1 MKILAVDDEALQLDK
16 LTEAIQSVVPDA
28 EIMSTIRPSHALY
41 FAEENAFDVAF
52 LDVQMRGMTG
62 VELAK
67 LITRLYPRMN
77 IIFVTAYN
85 DYKADAMDLRAS
97 GYITKPV
104 NAAKIKQ
111 ELMNL
116 RYPVT
121 SGIANGGFSASFAAI
136 NETEKKFAL
145 NLQCFGNF
153 DAFDRNNMPIRF
165 ERTKAKEMLAY
176 LTYKRGSRCT
186 SREIVAVLFENS
198 EYNNKVQ
205 DSFRHITGALMK
217 AMRKIGAED
226 VIIKEHQ
233 NYAIDM
239 DKVSCDYYDFLK
251 GDTAARNSYTGEF
264 MSQYS
269 WAKYTNAY
277 LDSQI

>member
-16 LTEAIQSVVPDA
+16 LTEAIKAVVPDA
-28 EIMSTIRPSHALY
+28 EVMSTRRPSQALY
-41 FAEENAFDVAF
+41 FVEDNTFDVAF

-67 LITRLYPRMN
+67 LIQRLHPRIN

-116 RYPVT
+116 RYPL
-121 SGIANGGFSASFAAI
+121 ANGSMNSMAGGFSQI
-136 NETEKKFAL
+136 NQAEKKCAL

-153 DAFDRNNMPIRF
+153 DAFDRNNNPIHF

-198 EYNNKVQ
+198 EYNNKIQ
-205 DSFRHITGALMK
+205 DSFRHITGALTK

-251 GDTAARNSYTGEF
+251 GDVTARNSYTGEF

-269 WAKYTNAY
+269 WAEYTNAY
-277 LDSQI
+277 LDSQM